1 MSPAAP
7 QGPTQGGCSHL
18 AAWGPWE
25 SPPQHTACT
34 GSGVGAVAPGRV
46 PSSPG
51 PANPQS
57 SFSNWPWWG
66 ARRAARQPA
75 GVGRARHGVPA
86 VTTLSPRRAMA
97 HQRPAPPPQSQA
109 RPAPA
114 LHNACCVRGAWAAAP
129 GARHRQPHGPPRAA
143 LGLLRS
149 PGMPRG
155 TLHQVPAIPAGCWA
169 QLGAGSRSR
178 SPAAGSAVPKP
189 RSVPAAARLAASA
202 PRGLLGAKNLMI
214 CRIKRITTQRHF
226 SWPCWGRAGLSMT
239 RLRPAA
245 QPGTGVGS
253 RARQP
258 NAVCVATGLIQH
270 PGTAALCRPI
280 PSWGD
285 LSPPGTAS
293 RTGEPPL
300 CRQQT
305 HRDRGWG
312 GGRAERRARGYL
324 GAVVEIIHAGG
335 VHEGLVEVGAGVDA
349 PRDDELAGGVDDLGP
364 PGDHQLAAHL
374 LDDPVLD
381 VDVRLQR
388 AVVVHHLPPLDEDP
402 HGGRVGEHG
411 SAGRAGGQPCA
422 APHTRGGLSPAACCL
437 PPGVPGWLCAVP
449 PPRCCAT
456 RAPGSPAAAR
466 PPCRAMATPDYP
478 REIHGAGGPPGAE
491 SGPPR
496 SGDLHPGTAAPMA
509 P

>member
-34 GSGVGAVAPGRV
+34 GSGVGAIAPGRV
-46 PSSPG
+46 PGSPS

-97 HQRPAPPPQSQA
+97 QQHPAPPPQSQA

-178 SPAAGSAVPKP
+178 SPAAGSAVP
-189 RSVPAAARLAASA
+189 
-202 PRGLLGAKNLMI
+202 
-214 CRIKRITTQRHF
+214 TTQRPCGSTAGCQRAPRAPRSQKPDDLQNKKNHNSASF
-226 SWPCWGRAGLSMT
+226 LLAVLGKSRAQHDTAETCGTTGHRSW
-239 RLRPAA
+239 
-245 QPGTGVGS
+245 QPGKAAKCRLPGHEADPAPRNCCPVPTHPQLGGS
-253 RARQP
+253 
-258 NAVCVATGLIQH
+258 
-270 PGTAALCRPI
+270 
-280 PSWGD
+280 
-285 LSPPGTAS
+285 
-293 RTGEPPL
+293 EPP
-300 CRQQT
+300 
-305 HRDRGWG
+305 
-312 GGRAERRARGYL
+312 
-324 GAVVEIIHAGG
+324 
-335 VHEGLVEVGAGVDA
+335 
-349 PRDDELAGGVDDLGP
+349 
-364 PGDHQLAAHL
+364 
-374 LDDPVLD
+374 
-381 VDVRLQR
+381 
-388 AVVVHHLPPLDEDP
+388 
-402 HGGRVGEHG
+402 
-411 SAGRAGGQPCA
+411 
-422 APHTRGGLSPAACCL
+422 
-437 PPGVPGWLCAVP
+437 
-449 PPRCCAT
+449 
-456 RAPGSPAAAR
+456 
-466 PPCRAMATPDYP
+466 
-478 REIHGAGGPPGAE
+478 
-491 SGPPR
+491 
-496 SGDLHPGTAAPMA
+496 
-509 P
+509 